1 MTFDD
6 QFKRAFDALSDRL
19 HAEVQ
24 HQIDAALADVR
35 AAVPTAVP
43 SASPV
48 EPPPRPVEPAP
59 APPADLTPVLET
71 VRAMDDARSLTDIL
85 DALASGA
92 SRHGRGVAVRLKR
105 GDRLETWR
113 DIGLDGAFE
122 APDAYRLPL
131 AIGGETIGELFVDGG
146 SAETLEVLA
155 RHASRCLESMTAF
168 KTARALAK
176 HADQTTDE
184 PLDEEDAS
192 AQRYA
197 KLLVSEIKLY
207 HESDVVAGRRNRDLA
222 ARLGGEIA
230 RARVLYDRRVP
241 PHVRQRADY
250 FHEELVRT
258 LADGDPTLLEQHA

>member
-6 QFKRAFDALSDRL
+6 QLNRAFDALSDRL

-35 AAVPTAVP
+35 AAAPAAPLP
-43 SASPV
+43 SPPV
-48 EPPPRPVEPAP
+48 APAP
-59 APPADLTPVLET
+59 APPAEVTPLLDAL
-71 VRAMDDARSLTDIL
+71 RAMDEARSLTDIL
-85 DALASGA
+85 DALAAGA
-92 SRHGRGVAVRLKR
+92 SRQGRGVAIRLKR
-105 GDRLETWR
+105 GGRLETWR
-113 DIGLDGAFE
+113 DIGLDGAF
-122 APDAYRLPL
+122 DAADARRLPL
-131 AIGGETIGELFVDGG
+131 AIGGEAIGELFVDGG
-146 SAETLEVLA
+146 SADALEVLA

-176 HADQTTDE
+176 PADRTSDE

-192 AQRYA
+192 ARRYA

-207 HESDVVAGRRNRDLA
+207 HESDVVAGRRDRDLA

-230 RARVLYDRRVP
+230 RARVLYDQRVP
-241 PHVRQRADY
+241 SHVRQRADY
-250 FHEELVRT
+250 FHDELVRT